1 MAYNERIN
9 ATTLNAKYKDGQIL
23 HHTDMNEIVS
33 VLKEGINANYDDIQ
47 GLENGDISSGNAK
60 KIDGSSISRYLDE
73 TLKDDDNKIPS
84 SQQVKQYVDAKF
96 NNVNPKKGVDYW
108 TPSDKSEVANDV
120 VNMIIPDAN
129 NEFNKNVTAKTEAF
143 NDNASDKTTD
153 FNNNANTKTNNFN
166 TNATTKTSAYDNNAD
181 EKLTAYNKNDT
192 EKLNAYNS
200 NASSKI
206 SDFNTNSTEKS
217 TSYNNNA
224 SEKLNSFNSN
234 SRLKV
239 EAFNNNAIEKTNEF
253 NKNATEYFETYKAEL
268 KGEKGEKGDTG
279 ANGSNGTD
287 GKSATITIG
296 TVTTLDAGSSAT
308 VENVGTDTDAI
319 FNIGIPKGADGSSG
333 TGNVSSDTI
342 NSIMVVDELPE
353 TEVEGVLY
361 LVKEALEPVVV
372 NLYPSQVENTETN
385 GFTVTFKERNVIAN
399 GSNDGASVWGWT
411 NHFNMNLEANKTYYL
426 QFTNLSGSFDDSK
439 RISQSD
445 GIVNAVMLAGYDES
459 GGSTNLINSVER
471 TASGIYEKYTFTP
484 TTTYSE
490 YSLSMQVKKLNV
502 FTNWTCSIV
511 IAEESV

>member
-9 ATTLNAKYKDGQIL
+9 DTTLNAKYKDGQIL

-108 TPSDKSEVANDV
+108 TPSDKSEIANDV
-120 VNMIIPDAN
+120 VNIIIPDAN

-143 NDNASDKTTD
+143 NENASDKTTD

-206 SDFNTNSTEKS
+206 SDFNTNSTAKS

-234 SRLKV
+234 SILKV
-239 EAFNNNAIEKTNEF
+239 KEFNNNATAKTTTFNENASAQQISFNSNAIEKTNEF

-268 KGEKGEKGDTG
+268 KGEKGEKGEKGDTVTYK
-279 ANGSNGTD
+279 AGTD
-287 GKSATITIG
+287 IEITEDNIINYIG
-296 TVTTLDAGSSAT
+296 SG
-308 VENVGTDTDAI
+308 G
-319 FNIGIPKGADGSSG
+319 G
-333 TGNVSSDTI
+333 TGNVSSDI
-342 NSIMVVDELPE
+342 VNSILVVNKLPAS
-353 TEVEGVLY
+353 EVEGVLY
-361 LVKEALEPVVV
+361 LVKESGSSGET
-372 NLYPSQVENTETN
+372 PSGTN
-385 GFTVTFKERNVIAN
+385 IFTNYTSFTDYYLNSSGIIKSLTGGYSYYV
-399 GSNDGASVWGWT
+399 SC
-411 NHFNMNLEANKTYYL
+411 EANTTY
-426 QFTNLSGSFDDSK
+426 T
-439 RISQSD
+439 
-445 GIVNAVMLAGYDES
+445 VNGVGNKLLAGAFSSVPISGISTTNFVTND
-459 GGSTNLINSVER
+459 GGSTLNITTGADEIYLFVYLG
-471 TASGIYEKYTFTP
+471 TADATLTEEQI
-484 TTTYSE
+484 
-490 YSLSMQVKKLNV
+490 
-502 FTNWTCSIV
+502 
-511 IAEESV
+511 IAGCTIIKN